1 MRMIDEVDTA
11 RAVIHT
17 FALTYHVQ
25 PDGQLADKTGRI
37 AHPRTIELVTQAMAA
52 LA

>member
-1 MRMIDEVDTA
+1 MRIIDDVDTA

-17 FALTYHVQ
+17 FALVYHVQ
-25 PDGQLADKTGRI
+25 PDGQLADKHGRI
-37 AHPRTIELVTQAMAA
+37 AHPRVVELVTNAMAV